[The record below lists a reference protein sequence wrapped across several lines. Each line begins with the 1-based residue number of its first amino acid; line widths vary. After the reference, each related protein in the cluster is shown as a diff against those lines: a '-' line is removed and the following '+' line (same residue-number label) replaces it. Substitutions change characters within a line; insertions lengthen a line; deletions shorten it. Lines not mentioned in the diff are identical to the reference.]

1 MEIGIIII
9 LSIGLSAFLAL
20 AIYASSVI
28 EKLEKENKELKQKLG
43 RSYGETVKLNNSQ
56 MKTIKF

>member
-43 RSYGETVKLNNSQ
+43 KS
-56 MKTIKF
+56 